1 MAKVILVKGF
11 TENDRVHVRSVV
23 LFGTTGRF
31 CPAILSAFSRHTTW
45 KRPAKFQHI
54 IIIIIKRKGR

>member
-31 CPAILSAFSRHTTW
+31 CPAILSAIFPSCHME
-45 KRPAKFQHI
+45 KAGQIPAHHHNH
-54 IIIIIKRKGR
+54 

>member
-31 CPAILSAFSRHTTW
+31 CPAILSAIFPSYHME
-45 KRPAKFQHI
+45 KAGQIPAHHHNHY
-54 IIIIIKRKGR
+54 KRKGR